1 MRKYSSEAEP
11 NFTSLEGYLDAL
23 LLAEGL
29 KRAGDNLN
37 TDTLID
43 ALESIKGLDVG
54 TGAPLSLGPS
64 QHQASHKVWGTVLD
78 SAGHYRELDLE

>member
-1 MRKYSSEAEP
+1 MSKYSSDAEP
-11 NFTSLEGYLDAL
+11 GFTSLEGYLDAL
-23 LLAEGL
+23 LLCEGL

-43 ALESIKGLDVG
+43 ALESIRDFDAG
-54 TGAPLSLGPS
+54 TGAPISLGPS

-78 SAGHYRELDLE
+78 PSGHYLDLDLE